1 MNDDQTYDEAR
12 DMTDDTMT
20 ERYLRSLASAMGL
33 QDPLL
38 IRALAQDA
46 TPESLGQTGYELV
59 RKEALSYLNM
69 MDTTEEVAGI
79 VINTAEGARDIL
91 ALRTLVAGGS
101 DDFMRTCIDYVVGSE
116 LASVLTIWP
125 SSTGVKITP
134 EVAQYAL
141 DKIIE
146 SGDEELADSLG
157 HGLRRFLH

>member
-1 MNDDQTYDEAR
+1 MDPDQAYNEAR
-12 DMTDDTMT
+12 DQTDNHMTK
-20 ERYLRSLASAMGL
+20 RYMRSLANALKL

-38 IRALAQDA
+38 ISALAEA
-46 TPESLGQTGYELV
+46 AIPEALGQGGYELV

-69 MDTTEEVAGI
+69 MNITEEVAGK
-79 VINTAEGARDIL
+79 VIHSTESARDIL
-91 ALRTLVAGGS
+91 ALKTLIAGGS
-101 DDFMRTCIDYVVGSE
+101 ENLMQTCLDYIVESNF
-116 LASVLTIWP
+116 ASVLTLWP
-125 SSTGVKITP
+125 NSTGVKITP